1 MERDWKDR
9 TRLLLRDKKLSILE
23 NAHVLVV
30 GVGGVGA
37 YAAEMLCRAGIGKL
51 TLVDGDTI
59 DSTNRNRQ
67 LSALISTEGEWKTE
81 VLKSRFLDINP
92 ELQIN
97 VVNEFLSD
105 EKTAQVLDLNRY
117 DYVIDA
123 IDTISPKVFLI
134 IETLKRNIPLVS
146 AMGAGG
152 KIDPAKIQVA
162 DISKTYYCPLASCIR
177 KQLRRHNVFT
187 GFKAVFSIENRMD
200 NVLREDRLEYK
211 RTTVG
216 TISYMPAI
224 FGCWCASVCIGDL
237 MKNFI
242 V

>member
-1 MERDWKDR
+1 M
-9 TRLLLRDKKLSILE
+9 LLKDKKLSILE

-37 YAAEMLCRAGIGKL
+37 YAAEMLCRAGVGKL
-51 TLVDGDTI
+51 TIVDGDKI
-59 DSTNRNRQ
+59 EPTNRNRQ
-67 LSALISTEGEWKTE
+67 LPALLSTEGKWKTE
-81 VLKSRFLDINP
+81 VLKNRFLDINP
-92 ELQIN
+92 DIEVS

-105 EKTAQVLDLNRY
+105 EKTAQVLDMEKY

-123 IDTISPKVFLI
+123 IDTISPKIFLI

-152 KIDPAKIQVA
+152 KIDPSKVQIA
-162 DISKTYYCPLASCIR
+162 DISKTYYCPLAACIR
-177 KQLRRHNVFT
+177 KQLRKHGVRR
-187 GFKAVFSIENRMD
+187 GFNAVFSTEIRME
-200 NVLREDRLEYK
+200 NVLREDGQSQYK

-224 FGCWCASVCIGDL
+224 FGCWCAAVCIDDL
-237 MKNFI
+237 AMNR
-242 V
+242 